1 MPDAIAKA
9 AVELPQSA
17 QPLNASRVPNR
28 ALMWMVIGAVMLAL
42 AVILGAFG
50 AHGLKAML
58 TASQMAVYQTAVQY
72 HFYHGVG
79 VILVGLIMY
88 MVADLRA
95 IEWVARCLFMG
106 VILFSGSLYG
116 LTLTEIRWLG
126 VITPLGGVLF
136 IVGWLILAV
145 SLYQKRQV

>member
-50 AHGLKAML
+50 AHGWP
-58 TASQMAVYQTAVQY
+58 
-72 HFYHGVG
+72 
-79 VILVGLIMY
+79 GLI
-88 MVADLRA
+88 
-95 IEWVARCLFMG
+95 
-106 VILFSGSLYG
+106 
-116 LTLTEIRWLG
+116 
-126 VITPLGGVLF
+126 
-136 IVGWLILAV
+136 
-145 SLYQKRQV
+145 